1 MRYYFEAIFSVEY
14 FPYWEFTMI
23 MILFLNCSA
32 LYRLHRIEKKI
43 DNYDDLM
50 GFYLELL
57 TDINNRLK
65 NKKS

>member
-43 DNYDDLM
+43 DNYDSLM
-50 GFYLELL
+50 GYYVELL

-65 NKKS
+65 K

>member
-1 MRYYFEAIFSVEY
+1 MRYYFEAIFSIEY

-65 NKKS
+65 TK

>member
-1 MRYYFEAIFSVEY
+1 ML
-14 FPYWEFTMI
+14 
-23 MILFLNCSA
+23 MILLLNCSA

-43 DNYDDLM
+43 DGYDGLM

-65 NKKS
+65 NK

>member
-65 NKKS
+65 TK